1 MQLRLRWNLV
11 AAAIWLSGVGISGAQ
26 APREAA
32 GEAPAAADYS
42 KPASWL
48 CQPGQKD
55 ACSVDLGTAVINA
68 DGSLVVEKWQANA
81 DAPIDCFYVY
91 PTVSWDKLSNSDLM
105 THPYEEELAV
115 REQFARFGAQCRLF
129 APIYR
134 QGTITAI
141 VGRVPPPDFK
151 LAYSDVR
158 SAWQHYLANWN
169 NGRGFVLI
177 GHSQGA
183 RMLRQLVEEEIDGK
197 PLQERLVSAI
207 LLGTN
212 IAVPDG
218 KDVGGHLKSIPLCR
232 APGQL
237 GCLIAYVSFRKGAPP
252 PANSLFGRDPGPGQR
267 VACTNPAALVGGSG
281 ALKPYFPSNH
291 RYIFYSST
299 APLPKPWLRP
309 SEEGIR
315 SPYVTLPGM
324 VEARCVEDAS
334 GSYLEVGVK
343 REPTDPRIEDIE
355 GDIYANWQVQHSWGL
370 HLIDFNV
377 ALGNLVEIVAQQS
390 RAYMKR

>member
-1 MQLRLRWNLV
+1 MRACLSLALV
-11 AAAIWLSGVGISGAQ
+11 AVIWVVSGRMAEAQ
-26 APREAA
+26 APAA
-32 GEAPAAADYS
+32 VDYA

-55 ACSVDLGTAVINA
+55 ACSADLDATVIRA
-68 DGSLVVEKWQANA
+68 DGSLTAEKWQADA

-115 REQFARFGAQCRLF
+115 REQFARFGTQCRLF
-129 APIYR
+129 APVYR

-141 VGRVPPPDFK
+141 ARRVPPADFK
-151 LAYSDVR
+151 LAYGDVR

-183 RMLRQLVEEEIDGK
+183 RMLRQLVEEEVDGK

-212 IAVPDG
+212 IAVPEG
-218 KDVGGHLKSIPLCR
+218 KDVGGHLKSVPLCR
-232 APGQL
+232 APDQV
-237 GCLIAYVSFRKGAPP
+237 GCLIAYVSFRKGSPP
-252 PANSLFGRDPGPGQR
+252 PANSLFGRGPGPGQR
-267 VACTNPAALVGGSG
+267 VACTNPAALAGGSG
-281 ALKPYFPSNH
+281 ALKPYFASNH

-315 SPYVTLPGM
+315 TPSVTLPAM
-324 VEARCVEDAS
+324 VMGQCREDEH
-334 GSYLEVGVK
+334 GSYLEISVE
-343 REPTDPRIEDIE
+343 RALSDPRIEDVE
-355 GDIYANWQVQHSWGL
+355 GDIYASWKVQGDWGL

-377 ALGNLVEIVAQQS
+377 ALGNLVEIVGQQS
-390 RAYMKR
+390 RAYLKR

>member
-1 MQLRLRWNLV
+1 MQSHCLRWVLV
-11 AAAIWLSGVGISGAQ
+11 AAAISLAWIGMPTAQESGTPPSV
-26 APREAA
+26 
-32 GEAPAAADYS
+32 DYA

-48 CQPGQKD
+48 CLPGQKD
-55 ACSVDLGTAVINA
+55 ACGVDLDATVVNA
-68 DGSLVVEKWQANA
+68 DGNLVVEKWQASP

-115 REQFARFGAQCRLF
+115 REQIARFGAQCRLF

-141 VGRVPPPDFK
+141 VGRVPPADFK

-158 SAWQHYLANWN
+158 SAWQHYLANRN
-169 NGRGFVLI
+169 SGRGFVLI

-183 RMLRQLVEEEIDGK
+183 RMLRQLIEEEIDGK

-212 IAVPDG
+212 IAVPEG

-232 APGQL
+232 APDQVR
-237 GCLIAYVSFRKGAPP
+237 CLIAYVSFRRGSPP
-252 PANSLFGRDPGPGQR
+252 PANSLFGRKPGPGQR
-267 VACTNPAALVGGSG
+267 VACTNPAALAGGSG
-281 ALKPYFPSNH
+281 TLKPYFASSH
-291 RYIFYSST
+291 RDIFYSST

-309 SEEGIR
+309 SEDGIR
-315 SPYVTLPGM
+315 TPYVALPGM
-324 VEARCVEDAS
+324 VMAQCREDEH
-334 GSYLEVGVK
+334 GSYLEISV
-343 REPTDPRIEDIE
+343 R
-355 GDIYANWQVQHSWGL
+355 
-370 HLIDFNV
+370 
-377 ALGNLVEIVAQQS
+377 S
-390 RAYMKR
+390 RAAPT

>member
-1 MQLRLRWNLV
+1 MRARLSV
-11 AAAIWLSGVGISGAQ
+11 AVVAVTWVLSGGMAGAQ
-26 APREAA
+26 AP
-32 GEAPAAADYS
+32 PPVDYAQ
-42 KPASWL
+42 PTSWL

-55 ACSVDLGTAVINA
+55 ACSVDLDATDIKA
-68 DGSLVVEKWQANA
+68 DGSLAVEKWQADP

-115 REQFARFGAQCRLF
+115 REQLVRFGAQCRLF

-141 VGRVPPPDFK
+141 VGRVPPADFK

-197 PLQERLVSAI
+197 SLQERLVSAI
-207 LLGTN
+207 LLGSN

-232 APGQL
+232 APSQV
-237 GCLIAYVSFRKGAPP
+237 GCLIAYVSFRKGSPP
-252 PANSLFGRDPGPGQR
+252 PANSLFGRSPGPGQR
-267 VACTNPAALVGGSG
+267 VACTNPAALAGGSG
-281 ALKPYFPSNH
+281 TLKPYFASNH
-291 RYIFYSST
+291 RFIFYSST

-315 SPYVTLPGM
+315 TPYVTLPAM
-324 VEARCVEDAS
+324 VMGQCREDEH
-334 GSYLEVGVK
+334 GSYLEISVQ
-343 REPTDPRIEDIE
+343 REPSDPRIDDVE
-355 GDIYANWQVQHSWGL
+355 GDIYANWKIQGGWGL

-390 RAYMKR
+390 RTYLKR